1 MKPALVLLFAA
12 LAGAITCT
20 DPRGE
25 IWTAGGGALVSECS
39 VGVNCPP
46 LARCDAPGE
55 AGTTVVC
62 DVLGQWTWRC
72 ELPSAARPRW
82 SRQSACPG
90 QQACANSAVGTL
102 TLPGPDAASLPALAS
117 CAQVSGQRG
126 FSL

>member
-72 ELPSAARPRW
+72 ELPAAAGAPANAFETAGRGVRAPPRT
-82 SRQSACPG
+82 R
-90 QQACANSAVGTL
+90 
-102 TLPGPDAASLPALAS
+102 
-117 CAQVSGQRG
+117 
-126 FSL
+126 